1 MKKLSAW
8 LAGGALAL
16 ILVFGFGQLDTE
28 TAENLNYHPVNDA
41 IYPPA

>member
-1 MKKLSAW
+1 MMKKLSAC

-16 ILVFGFGQLDTE
+16 ILVFGFGQSGTE
-28 TAENLNYHPVNDA
+28 TASHSVHPVNDA